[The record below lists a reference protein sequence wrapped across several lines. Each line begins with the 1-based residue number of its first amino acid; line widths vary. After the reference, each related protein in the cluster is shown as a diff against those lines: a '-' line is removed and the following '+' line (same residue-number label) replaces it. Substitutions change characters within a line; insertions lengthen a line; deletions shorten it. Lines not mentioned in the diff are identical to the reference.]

1 LDDAVRSHLLAD
13 VPLGVC
19 LSGGVDSSLL
29 SSFASR
35 TQRLSAFTIDTR
47 SEYSELQHARTVA
60 RTLGLALFQLDV
72 EPESFAQNFELW
84 AYHNDDPVSDPS
96 ALALMLLMQH
106 ARTQGMKVMLS
117 GEGADELFGGYNAY
131 LRLWLVSHLSQGT
144 PLAARHW
151 LARSMSGRWRDY
163 LAEPAALRY
172 FGAGHMT
179 TRALKH
185 ELLAP
190 EILGSD
196 AEELERTSFPL
207 DPKQPNWLR
216 QAMRWDHAMRLPYD
230 VLARTD
236 RATMAFSV
244 EGRVPFLD
252 RRVVEL
258 ANQLPDSECFDVLRM
273 TGKPL
278 LKELAARAVPR
289 SIIYRKKRGFDLPVG
304 HWLRVRFAEL
314 SRSFLSER
322 RVPGLNYA
330 GVQRVFEAHVSR
342 ERDSSAPLWGWLV
355 LEKWYRLWVLGT
367 ASPLPA
373 AVAMAQDAQ
382 ALLDPKPHDGMPSG
396 DPIAARGLHP

>member
-1 LDDAVRSHLLAD
+1 LAEAVQSHLLAD

-35 TQRLSAFTIDTR
+35 TQRLAAFTIDTR

-60 RTLGLALFQLDV
+60 HTLGLPLFQIDV
-72 EPESFAQNFELW
+72 EPDSFARNFELW
-84 AYHNDDPVSDPS
+84 SYHNDDPVSDPS

-106 ARTQGMKVMLS
+106 ARAQGMKVMLS

-131 LRLWLVSHLSQGT
+131 LRFWLVSHLRRGA
-144 PLAARHW
+144 PYAAR
-151 LARSMSGRWRDY
+151 LGLGRVLSGRWDDY
-163 LAEPAALRY
+163 LTEPAGLRY

-179 TRALKH
+179 SRALKR
-185 ELLAP
+185 ELLEP
-190 EILGSD
+190 EVLGTD

-207 DPKQPNWLR
+207 DPNNPSRLR
-216 QAMRWDHAMRLPYD
+216 QAMRWDHTMRLPYD

-258 ANQLPDSECFDVLRM
+258 ANQLPDSECLDVVRLS
-273 TGKPL
+273 GKPL
-278 LKELAARAVPR
+278 LKELAARTVPR
-289 SIIYRKKRGFDLPVG
+289 SIVYRRKRGFDLPVG
-304 HWLRVRFAEL
+304 HWIRVRFAEL
-314 SRSFLSER
+314 SRSFLTER
-322 RVPGLNYA
+322 RVPGLDYA
-330 GVQRVFEAHVSR
+330 GVQRVFEAHVRR
-342 ERDSSAPLWGWLV
+342 ERENSAPLWGWLV
-355 LEKWYRLWVLGT
+355 LEQWYRLWVLGT

-373 AVAMAQDAQ
+373 AVAMAEDAQ
-382 ALLDPKPHDGMPSG
+382 SLLEPNARDDTASG
-396 DPIAARGLHP
+396 DPRTAQGLHA